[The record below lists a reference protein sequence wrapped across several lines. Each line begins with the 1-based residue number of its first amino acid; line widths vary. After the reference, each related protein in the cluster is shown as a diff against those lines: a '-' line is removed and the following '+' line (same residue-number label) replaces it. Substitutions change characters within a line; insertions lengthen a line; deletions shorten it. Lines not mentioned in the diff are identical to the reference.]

1 MNKKVALVSFHTG
14 YNYGTYLQALAMN
27 QLIRECGFNP
37 EMIWHDDSLIKGRDI
52 TLAKLFTLFFRTI
65 CHPFSYKKT
74 IGGYIAN
81 YSNNMPMKTKQLF
94 DKFSETNFRIKKMSY
109 YKMKRYAHSEDVV
122 AVVCGSDQIWKA
134 DLLYISPYYFLLF
147 APSNKKVAYA
157 PSFGTNIVPDY
168 NKKLIAKNI
177 NTFNYISVREN
188 SGKDMIKALV
198 GKEVPVVLDP
208 TLAVKPDFWIK
219 NRDKTTEKYILC
231 YFLDSPTNQT
241 LESICKIQKRC
252 NLPVKV
258 LPYTFEAF
266 QQHNMQLETAGPTE
280 FLNLI
285 YNADIVIT
293 DSFHGLVFSVI
304 FHRPFYS
311 IERNHKKSNSQ
322 STRITNLLNLLKLE
336 NRYIRGDEI
345 FGDDSASNISFVYA
359 ESILEKEREKSYM
372 FLKNALTEINKE
384 SI

>member
-1 MNKKVALVSFHTG
+1 
-14 YNYGTYLQALAMN
+14 
-27 QLIRECGFNP
+27 
-37 EMIWHDDSLIKGRDI
+37 
-52 TLAKLFTLFFRTI
+52 
-65 CHPFSYKKT
+65 
-74 IGGYIAN
+74 
-81 YSNNMPMKTKQLF
+81 
-94 DKFSETNFRIKKMSY
+94 
-109 YKMKRYAHSEDVV
+109 
-122 AVVCGSDQIWKA
+122 
-134 DLLYISPYYFLLF
+134 
-147 APSNKKVAYA
+147 
-157 PSFGTNIVPDY
+157 
-168 NKKLIAKNI
+168 
-177 NTFNYISVREN
+177 
-188 SGKDMIKALV
+188 
-198 GKEVPVVLDP
+198 
-208 TLAVKPDFWIK
+208 
-219 NRDKTTEKYILC
+219 
-231 YFLDSPTNQT
+231 
-241 LESICKIQKRC
+241 
-252 NLPVKV
+252 
-258 LPYTFEAF
+258 
-266 QQHNMQLETAGPTE
+266 MQLETAGPTE